1 MKDQTSKTGARDV
14 RLLPERDRVPGR
26 VIETSDPEWPSDLN
40 ELGPHDPPQR
50 LYACGEII
58 PVGTSVAVV
67 GARHATAAG
76 IEVAETLARG
86 LAEAGCTVVS
96 GLAVGIDAA
105 AHRAALRAGGHTVA
119 VLGCGL
125 DIDYPGRNRGLRKQ
139 IAERGTVVSEYPHG
153 TPPHA
158 WHFPARN
165 RIIVGLSSAVI
176 VVEGTIKS
184 GALVT
189 ARLALDANRGVFA
202 VPGSVRNAMAT
213 GPNELIRTGQ
223 AGLVTSVEHIFEELA
238 PNLVWRDSVD
248 PIRPPGPA
256 VTDEELD
263 VLAILDDQPLTTDRV
278 AAHVGI
284 SSGKA
289 ALILS
294 RLEIRALA
302 RRGYMGYSIAAAG
315 ARAREAAF
323 SNNT

>member
-1 MKDQTSKTGARDV
+1 
-14 RLLPERDRVPGR
+14 
-26 VIETSDPEWPSDLN
+26 
-40 ELGPHDPPQR
+40 
-50 LYACGEII
+50 
-58 PVGTSVAVV
+58 
-67 GARHATAAG
+67 
-76 IEVAETLARG
+76 
-86 LAEAGCTVVS
+86 
-96 GLAVGIDAA
+96 
-105 AHRAALRAGGHTVA
+105 

-125 DIDYPGRNRGLRKQ
+125 DVDYPVTNRPLRRQ
-139 IAERGTVVSEYPHG
+139 ISQQGTVVTEYPLG
-153 TPPHA
+153 AAPHA

-223 AGLVTSVEHIFEELA
+223 AALVTSVEHVFEDLA
-238 PNLVWRDSVD
+238 PHLAWRDAVD
-248 PIRPPGPA
+248 PIRPAGPA
-256 VTDEELD
+256 VTEEELT

-278 AAHVGI
+278 AKQAGI
-284 SSGKA
+284 TSGKA

-302 RRGYMGYSIAAAG
+302 RRGFMGYSIAAAG
-315 ARAREAAF
+315 ARAREVAF
-323 SNNT
+323 STDT

>member
-1 MKDQTSKTGARDV
+1 
-14 RLLPERDRVPGR
+14 
-26 VIETSDPEWPSDLN
+26 
-40 ELGPHDPPQR
+40 
-50 LYACGEII
+50 
-58 PVGTSVAVV
+58 V

-76 IEVAETLARG
+76 VEIAETLARG

-105 AHRAALRAGGHTVA
+105 AHRAALQAGGHTIA

-125 DIDYPGRNRGLRKQ
+125 DVDYPATNRALRRQ
-139 IAERGTVVSEYPHG
+139 IAQRGTVVSEYPHG

-165 RIIVGLSSAVI
+165 RIIVGLSSAVV
-176 VVEGTIKS
+176 VVEGTVKS

-223 AGLVTSVEHIFEELA
+223 AALVTSVEHIFEDLA
-238 PNLVWRDSVD
+238 PHLVWRDSVEE
-248 PIRPPGPA
+248 IRPVTPA
-256 VTDEELD
+256 LSDED
-263 VLAILDDQPLTTDRV
+263 IAVLAALDDQPLTTDR
-278 AAHVGI
+278 I
-284 SSGKA
+284 SMQTGLPSGKV

-302 RRGYMGYSIAAAG
+302 HRGYMGYSIASAG

-323 SNNT
+323 STDA